1 MLPEGTTLSPPLE
14 RELSKSGALTFL
26 FGKVHRIIDSRI
38 SSEEEVKPHRR
49 SVRGLLLFVCYGL
62 HTIIPLRC
70 SEGLSEGWWS
80 MCGVCSL
87 LVLSPALD
95 LQLFDGERTE
105 GCDEGR
111 S

>member
-1 MLPEGTTLSPPLE
+1 MERLLSSVGNFIE
-14 RELSKSGALTFL
+14 S
-26 FGKVHRIIDSRI
+26 IDSRI
-38 SSEEEVKPHRR
+38 SSEEEVNPHRR
-49 SVRGLLLFVCYGL
+49 SVRRLLLFVCYAL

-70 SEGLSEGWWS
+70 SEELSEGWWS

-95 LQLFDGERTE
+95 LQLFDGERAE
-105 GCDEGR
+105 GGDEGR

>member
-1 MLPEGTTLSPPLE
+1 MLLVGIALSPPLE

-38 SSEEEVKPHRR
+38 SSVEEVKPHRR
-49 SVRGLLLFVCYGL
+49 SVRCLFLFVCGAL
-62 HTIIPLRC
+62 HMIIPLRC
-70 SEGLSEGWWS
+70 SEELSEGWWS
-80 MCGVCSL
+80 MYGVCSL